1 MLFFFF
7 LMKCS
12 FVKKTTSVSFYIWKG
27 YNSFFFFFLPPSL
40 CVWIACWC
48 TLELNN
54 PFWCHPDLR
63 GLEGRLSLPPP
74 WRPTSHT
81 CRTQRDLG
89 SGEPPRPR
97 LHFHE
102 GADSDATHISLHGV
116 SLSVTSAPRSHVGN
130 VENSCLYIGAFLEK
144 KKKKKRQEVRS
155 SPWPQLPSRVLP
167 SGSYD
172 DPFHSLLIL

>member
-1 MLFFFF
+1 MNSLLVYLGIKQPF
-7 LMKCS
+7 LMS
-12 FVKKTTSVSFYIWKG
+12 SGS
-27 YNSFFFFFLPPSL
+27 
-40 CVWIACWC
+40 
-48 TLELNN
+48 
-54 PFWCHPDLR
+54 
-63 GLEGRLSLPPP
+63 
-74 WRPTSHT
+74 
-81 CRTQRDLG
+81 QG
-89 SGEPPRPR
+89 SGRTAVTSSSLASDFTHLPHTEGPREWGATRPR

-116 SLSVTSAPRSHVGN
+116 SLSVTSAPRSHVGS
-130 VENSCLYIGAFLEK
+130 VENSCLYIGAFLGK